1 MARPATNHEAC
12 KAAII
17 EAALDCFT
25 RYGYD
30 GATNKLIAEAAGMKS
45 AGIIY
50 HYFPSKEDLF
60 QACLEQVSAFD
71 TMRDTVAA
79 NQDDPPDI
87 FLRKV
92 GQTYLA
98 MMRADQRL
106 VRLFLLVFSSVHSH
120 PELPPLALR
129 RVVPAF
135 IQPLF
140 AYLQGQVDLLTEETG
155 NAQEA
160 GLAARA
166 VCGAFHGYLETLAR
180 RDPAQVGLPD
190 LPDDPTALSYLVAA
204 SMILDLPVRQSLLAE
219 PDALHRLA
227 AERALLA
234 RETTML
240 RSLTATPA
248 PEFRNTPY
256 NPN

>member
-1 MARPATNHEAC
+1 MARPATNHEAR

-50 HYFPSKEDLF
+50 HYFPSKEELF
-60 QACLEQVSAFD
+60 QACLERVSAFD

-79 NQDDPPDI
+79 NLDDPPDL

-92 GQTYLA
+92 GRTYLT
-98 MMRADQRL
+98 MMREDQRL
-106 VRLFLLVFSSVHSH
+106 VRLFLLVISSVHSH

-140 AYLQGQVDLLTEETG
+140 AYLQGQVELGALRPLPPIS
-155 NAQEA
+155 A
-160 GLAARA
+160 GLQFFGPLVIRA
-166 VCGAFHGYLETLAR
+166 ITNHLSPSACPCHRSTTTSSWTTWFRRFSMALAR
-180 RDPAQVGLPD
+180 
-190 LPDDPTALSYLVAA
+190 VAA
-204 SMILDLPVRQSLLAE
+204 P
-219 PDALHRLA
+219 
-227 AERALLA
+227 
-234 RETTML
+234 
-240 RSLTATPA
+240 
-248 PEFRNTPY
+248 
-256 NPN
+256 

>member
-1 MARPATNHEAC
+1 MARPATNHEAR

-30 GATNKLIAEAAGMKS
+30 GATNKRIAEAAGMKS

-60 QACLEQVSAFD
+60 QACLERVSAFD
-71 TMRDTVAA
+71 TMRETLAA
-79 NQDDPPDI
+79 IQNDPPDL

-92 GQTYLA
+92 GAAYLT
-98 MMRADQRL
+98 MMREDQRL

-140 AYLQGQVDLLTEETG
+140 AYLQGQVELGVLRPLPPVSVALQLFG
-155 NAQEA
+155 P
-160 GLAARA
+160 LAMRA
-166 VCGAFHGYLETLAR
+166 ITNH
-180 RDPAQVGLPD
+180 
-190 LPDDPTALSYLVAA
+190 LSPMA
-204 SMILDLPVRQSLLAE
+204 LPVPQIADDVFVDTLVQTFLDGARMRG
-219 PDALHRLA
+219 DAI
-227 AERALLA
+227 
-234 RETTML
+234 
-240 RSLTATPA
+240 P
-248 PEFRNTPY
+248 PEGGHSH
-256 NPN
+256 